1 MVHGIPQRPSAPR
14 TGAPSPDIGVYGCT
28 CRPGRWKPQWYNV
41 LTSLCTPIHIEL
53 VDRVFEAV
61 VKSIEN
67 AQSIMAKNKA
77 GLDKTLSNKDS
88 RNKIISKASGVVNA
102 LLDPAHQVANL
113 LDGIGGMFPPCK
125 VASNTLAVR
134 SLKCI

>member
-1 MVHGIPQRPSAPR
+1 M
-14 TGAPSPDIGVYGCT
+14 
-28 CRPGRWKPQWYNV
+28 
-41 LTSLCTPIHIEL
+41 CTPVHIEL

-88 RNKIISKASGVVNA
+88 RNRIISKASGVVNA